1 MSKTRRVPNSRV
13 DAYLKNS
20 KLWPS
25 EVARLREVL
34 LATGL
39 GEEMKWGKPCY
50 CDGERNIAIV
60 QEMKSFL
67 ALMFFKGALMPDPAG
82 VLEEQGPNSRSAKR
96 ITFTSV
102 ADVDRLAG
110 VIADYVKAAIVVEDS
125 GVKAPPAPA
134 LELVDVLKARLD
146 ADPAFALA
154 FGSLSPSCQRE
165 YNMHFADAKQV
176 ATREAR
182 LAKYADRILAGKRM
196 RDR

>member
-1 MSKTRRVPNSRV
+1 MPNPRV

-20 KLWPS
+20 KQWPA
-25 EVARLREVL
+25 EVARLRSVL

-39 GEEMKWGKPCY
+39 TEEMKWGRPCY
-50 CDGERNIAIV
+50 CDGDRNIAIV

-82 VLEEQGPNSRSAKR
+82 VLQEQGPNSRSAKR
-96 ITFTSV
+96 MTFTSV
-102 ADVDRLAG
+102 DDVDRLAD
-110 VIADYVKAAIVVEDS
+110 VVAAYVAVAIEVEDS
-125 GVKAPPAPA
+125 GVQAPPPPA
-134 LELVDVLKARLD
+134 LELADVLQARID
-146 ADPAFALA
+146 SDPAFAAA
-154 FGSLSPSCQRE
+154 FGALPPGCRRE
-165 YNMHFADAKQV
+165 YNMYFSDAKQL